1 VKSGFFT
8 SNRII
13 SGWPTRPVHTFTF
26 KELSGTIIART
37 MTLATTRLQLHAC
50 TYTLAPTSSSV
61 LPKERL
67 LSDSRLRFCGLRS
80 SSGLRL
86 AVPD

>member
-37 MTLATTRLQLHAC
+37 MTLATTRLHLHA
-50 TYTLAPTSSSV
+50 
-61 LPKERL
+61 
-67 LSDSRLRFCGLRS
+67 LRYSQKSAYCRILGFGFAGCGHRR
-80 SSGLRL
+80 GYGL